1 MASRL
6 GCLHTVTDY
15 LYDEEEIQAY
25 RRRSSPATMHALF
38 SVVYSSEDPPAV
50 SFLRSRIEQSGD
62 LREFKVEISTHW
74 LRKSHL
80 S

>member
-38 SVVYSSEDPPAV
+38 SVVYSSEDPPCRV
-50 SFLRSRIEQSGD
+50 ICFVKKITKWRL
-62 LREFKVEISTHW
+62 T
-74 LRKSHL
+74 
-80 S
+80 

>member
-38 SVVYSSEDPPAV
+38 SVVYSSEDPPCR
-50 SFLRSRIEQSGD
+50 F
-62 LREFKVEISTHW
+62 IS
-74 LRKSHL
+74 
-80 S
+80 